1 MTKVKNKSVSEKMK
15 GNTNAEKWDLNRAD
29 MFFDDILKHV
39 QKNKKCRSLSE
50 AAVEVGEYE
59 ELISYLLNKF
69 SNTVF
74 KSIKKAKDIVKNRLV
89 NQGLDGE
96 ANATMAIFI
105 LKNNHNMTDKQQTD
119 VTTNGKDLNTAPTIV
134 FTDNTEDED

>member
-1 MTKVKNKSVSEKMK
+1 MLVSEKMK
-15 GNTNAEKWDLNRAD
+15 GNTNAEKWDLKLTE
-29 MFFDDILKHV
+29 MFFDDILKYV
-39 QKNKKCRSLSE
+39 KENPKCRSLAE

-59 ELISYLLNKF
+59 ELIQYLINKYP
-69 SNTVF
+69 NTVF

-96 ANATMAIFI
+96 ANPTMAIFI

-119 VTTNGKDLNTAPTIV
+119 VTTNGKELNTNPTIV
-134 FTDNTEDED
+134 FIDNNDED